1 MVNKK
6 GKRKKG
12 AIVSIGAS
20 GLESDADWKQEHNS
34 NEGDEDIDT
43 RYHQINRQARSRHK
57 YGKDPEGGE
66 EGGSKKLWEWRQGQE
81 RPKILALNR

>member
-1 MVNKK
+1 MVKKK

-34 NEGDEDIDT
+34 NEGDEDIDP

-57 YGKDPEGGE
+57 YGKDPDGE
-66 EGGSKKLWEWRQGQE
+66 RKEVAKSYGSGDKVRRDQKYWH
-81 RPKILALNR
+81 